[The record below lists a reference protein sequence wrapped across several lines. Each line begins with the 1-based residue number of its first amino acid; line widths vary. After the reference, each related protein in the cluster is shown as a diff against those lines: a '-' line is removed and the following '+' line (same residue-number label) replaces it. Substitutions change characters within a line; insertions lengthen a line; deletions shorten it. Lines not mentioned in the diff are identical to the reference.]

1 MHAARA
7 PQVIGWVGC
16 LLSLL
21 AQVGIF
27 AGCADIVRPDNVQ
40 RFDSP
45 VAGLFFTVETW
56 YGHGAVSPD
65 FTRVYAHLETKG
77 KTDRE
82 LVLDGEYLEN
92 TKVIWLSPTEVAL
105 CVEKGCGEGFTDHF
119 RNYVTLSAGGVSKTI
134 HTHFQ
139 EHCNP

>member
-1 MHAARA
+1 MKYLYR
-7 PQVIGWVGC
+7 VLV
-16 LLSLL
+16 LLI
-21 AQVGIF
+21 QVGIF

-65 FTRVYAHLETKG
+65 FTRVYAHLEAKG

-82 LVLDGEYLEN
+82 LVLDGEYLEE

-105 CVEKGCGEGFTDHF
+105 CLDKSYKEGYTDHF
-119 RNYVTLSAGGVSKTI
+119 RTYVTLDAGGVSRTI

-139 EHCNP
+139 EHCQPGAGR

>member
-1 MHAARA
+1 MEKHGKQKLWLATA
-7 PQVIGWVGC
+7 C
-16 LLSLL
+16 L
-21 AQVGIF
+21 ACVF

-65 FTRVYAHLETKG
+65 FTRVYAHLEAKG

-82 LVLDGEYLEN
+82 LVLDGEYLEE
-92 TKVIWLSPTEVAL
+92 TKVTWLSPTDVTL
-105 CVEKGCGEGFTDHF
+105 CVETTYHEGYTDHF
-119 RNYVTLSAGGVSKTI
+119 RTYVTLSASGVAKTI
-134 HTHFQ
+134 HSHYLGRCQ
-139 EHCNP
+139 P